1 MDVKVIKESVAPIK
15 DMYVVLDHT
24 RTLLMIISDGA
35 LPSNIGGGSNV
46 RNILR
51 RVFFIL
57 KKYGWYDT
65 LGLDGLM
72 EIFEAHKKDLEGL
85 YGKMPEYKSFRNIMS
100 IEYERW
106 TTNAD
111 KQKSRL
117 QKLLKKKKNKL
128 SLNDW
133 IVCLTSWGIS
143 AEMISEVS
151 GIEAPANLHSKIAE
165 L

>member
-1 MDVKVIKESVAPIK
+1 LIKMDVKVIKKSVAPIK

-72 EIFEAHKKDLEGL
+72 GIFEAHKKDLEGL
-85 YGKMPEYKSFRNIMS
+85 YGKMPEYKSFRNIMA

-106 TTNAD
+106 TTNA
-111 KQKSRL
+111 
-117 QKLLKKKKNKL
+117 
-128 SLNDW
+128 
-133 IVCLTSWGIS
+133 
-143 AEMISEVS
+143 
-151 GIEAPANLHSKIAE
+151 
-165 L
+165 

>member
-1 MDVKVIKESVAPIK
+1 
-15 DMYVVLDHT
+15 
-24 RTLLMIISDGA
+24 
-35 LPSNIGGGSNV
+35 
-46 RNILR
+46 
-51 RVFFIL
+51 
-57 KKYGWYDT
+57 
-65 LGLDGLM
+65 M